1 MLIRNGLLATAAV
14 LSFTRLWHS
23 GLPVLVVDRPKTT
36 RRNGT
41 HARFLSSSGPDTDTK
56 YLLTENYCQALRFR
70 PVDPMK
76 PHHSQVCVVVIGYN
90 DADHVTDAVRSALA
104 QGPAVLEV
112 LAVDDRSTDG
122 SADLL
127 DRLAADEPRVKV
139 IRRSANSGG
148 CGSPATTGS
157 TRRAPRT

>member
-1 MLIRNGLLATAAV
+1 
-14 LSFTRLWHS
+14 
-23 GLPVLVVDRPKTT
+23 
-36 RRNGT
+36 
-41 HARFLSSSGPDTDTK
+41 
-56 YLLTENYCQALRFR
+56 
-70 PVDPMK
+70 MK
-76 PHHSQVCVVVIGYN
+76 PHDPQVCVVVIGYN

-104 QGPAVLEV
+104 QGPAVREV

-139 IRRSANSGG
+139 IRRSENSGG

-157 TRRAPRT
+157 TRRPLRT